1 MGLHKDSSH
10 DRWIKLAKETIIDKG
25 VEAINVDVM
34 SKKLGVAK
42 TSFYHFF
49 NSKAEFL
56 NQVFEKGI
64 FDGTQALITKLRPI
78 NDPKMRIKRLIKI
91 VFNENLKNELFLR
104 QLRSYGMHNK
114 KIATLINTTE
124 KLRMLFV
131 KDILLELDFDEESAE
146 LRSSIF
152 YIYTLGLY
160 ERMYINPDILKNKE
174 QIYSNLWKIL
184 FAQES

>member
-1 MGLHKDSSH
+1 MGLHINSSRK
-10 DRWIKLAKETIIDKG
+10 RWIKLAKKTIIEKG

-56 NQVFEKGI
+56 SLVFEKGI
-64 FDGTQALITKLRPI
+64 FDGTQALITKLSPI
-78 NDPKMRIKRLIKI
+78 DDPETRIKTLIKA
-91 VFNENLKNELFLR
+91 VFNENLNNELFLR
-104 QLRSYGMHNK
+104 QLRTYGMHNK
-114 KIATLINTTE
+114 EIATLIDTTE
-124 KLRMLFV
+124 NQRMAYL
-131 KDILLELDFDEESAE
+131 KDILLELEFDEESAE
-146 LRSSIF
+146 RRSSFF

-160 ERMYINPDILKNKE
+160 ERIYINADILKNKE

-184 FAQES
+184 FSQEK